1 MDLVLLTS
9 LNSYISTLRLAR
21 FALLRIP
28 ACSKS
33 NNTNARLTA
42 FALSLTLDPMFGIHS
57 HKTSGNAQLLHLLRR
72 TWKLSFFHSTSVPVN
87 FSSHFSY
94 QKLYLCVCVSV
105 CLCAC
110 MCECL
115 LMLVCVC
122 SCVCILILVCVYW
135 FAPFVCLFIEL
146 LCVCICFSLSYSV
159 CVFND
164 YI

>member
-9 LNSYISTLRLAR
+9 LNSYISTLRPAR

-28 ACSKS
+28 TCSKS
-33 NNTNARLTA
+33 NNTNAGLTA

-72 TWKLSFFHSTSVPVN
+72 IWKPSFFHSTSIPLN

-94 QKLYLCVCVSV
+94 QKLYLCVCV
-105 CLCAC
+105 C
-110 MCECL
+110 
-115 LMLVCVC
+115 VCVC
-122 SCVCILILVCVYW
+122 VFVCVCVCVSASVCVCILMLVFVYW
-135 FAPFVCLFIEL
+135 FAPFICLFVKL
-146 LCVCICFSLSYSV
+146 LCLCICFSLSYSV
-159 CVFND
+159 CAFND